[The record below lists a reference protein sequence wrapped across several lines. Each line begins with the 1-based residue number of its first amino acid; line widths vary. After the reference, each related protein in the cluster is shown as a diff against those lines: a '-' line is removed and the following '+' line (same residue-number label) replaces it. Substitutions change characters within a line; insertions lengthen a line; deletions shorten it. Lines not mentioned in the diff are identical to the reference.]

1 MGIDLNVDVVVDKN
15 DIEKLF
21 VEETSLLV
29 VFEIK
34 LTQPK
39 RNKDKVAMLKIQIQL
54 VRFSLVIE

>member
-54 VRFSLVIE
+54 VRFSLIIE